1 MRSWLS
7 CTVACAVAL
16 TWAAAPAKAASVAVT
31 GQFEA
36 IVVGLDSV
44 VVPLGPGTTVDV
56 SGGTV
61 TIPAGIASIDETLP
75 ITGFPLDLITGL
87 TLNLTNGAGSFT
99 TPGPS
104 QGAPAAVPGGA
115 FGGVMAISGAIST
128 TGLVELS
135 FNLTVA
141 GVGGSQNEGDIILYG
156 APWTAGQAV
165 ITLSDDTELVLAG
178 SQTGALG
185 AIGSQ
190 TVLVT
195 PLLVDALGL
204 YEIPVFG
211 RLTLNF
217 VPEPG
222 TGLLLAAGVAALGA
236 ARRRSPRQ

>member
-7 CTVACAVAL
+7 CTLTCAVAVSWL
-16 TWAAAPAKAASVAVT
+16 AAPAQATSVAVT

-36 IVVGLDSV
+36 VVVGLDSV
-44 VVPLGPGTTVDV
+44 VVPLPAGTTADV
-56 SGGTV
+56 TAGTL
-61 TIPAGIASIDETLP
+61 TIPAGIASINEALP

-87 TLNLTNGAGSFT
+87 TLDLSNGAGSFT

-104 QGAPAAVPGGA
+104 QGAPASVPAGA
-115 FGGVMAISGAIST
+115 FGGVMAIAGAIST
-128 TGLVELS
+128 TGDVVLS
-135 FNLTVA
+135 FNVTVA

-156 APWTAGQAV
+156 APWTAGVAT
-165 ITLSDDTELVLAG
+165 ITLSDDTELALAG
-178 SQTGALG
+178 SQTGVFG

-222 TGLLLAAGVAALGA
+222 TGLLLAAGVAALA
-236 ARRRSPRQ
+236 DRRRSSDR